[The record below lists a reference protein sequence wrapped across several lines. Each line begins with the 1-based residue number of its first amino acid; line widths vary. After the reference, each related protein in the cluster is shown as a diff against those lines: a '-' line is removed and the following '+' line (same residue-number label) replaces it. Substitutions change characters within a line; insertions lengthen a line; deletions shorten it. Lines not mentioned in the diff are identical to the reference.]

1 MFLRLLSR
9 LRAVPLRSL
18 IAAAGAAYLVA
29 VAVLVITRTPLG
41 SPLFFTMAALMGV
54 AYLAVAIRV
63 CRSPGGSRRTFLLAL
78 ALAVLFRIPLAVSP
92 VGPDSD
98 MVRYLWDGRVQ
109 LLGYNPYA
117 VVPADPAMA
126 ATHTTETA
134 AMPSRRQPDAISP
147 RRAAVLPA
155 RGCAARLNAGD
166 EAGDCLL

>member
-63 CRSPGGSRRTFLLAL
+63 WRSPGGSRRTFLSAL
-78 ALAVLFRIPLAVSP
+78 VLAVLFRIPLAVSSSIA
-92 VGPDSD
+92 DRSD
-98 MVRYLWDGRVQ
+98 LR
-109 LLGYNPYA
+109 
-117 VVPADPAMA
+117 
-126 ATHTTETA
+126 
-134 AMPSRRQPDAISP
+134 S
-147 RRAAVLPA
+147 
-155 RGCAARLNAGD
+155 
-166 EAGDCLL
+166 